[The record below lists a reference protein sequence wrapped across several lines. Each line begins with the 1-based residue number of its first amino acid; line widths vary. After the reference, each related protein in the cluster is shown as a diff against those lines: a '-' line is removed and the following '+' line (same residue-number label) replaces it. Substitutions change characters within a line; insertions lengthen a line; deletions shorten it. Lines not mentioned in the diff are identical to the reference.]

1 MCQVLWKGN
10 LPAFLNSDRTVIST
24 FKNFRICKVIPD
36 LCFHSFFIK
45 HIVDHPRL
53 KKVFRLIF
61 LGVVIR
67 VCRVGAEEQNGLI
80 RHHVGHSLQVMPWPL
95 SKVFTDLPP
104 RQQHR
109 APIALS
115 SGRHWAFFIRRPLF
129 AHPISVLSC
138 SVRVGTGITLG
149 QPR

>member
-36 LCFHSFFIK
+36 LRFHSFFIK

-67 VCRVGAEEQNGLI
+67 VCRVGAGEQNGLV

-104 RQQHR
+104 PPAAQGTH
-109 APIALS
+109 
-115 SGRHWAFFIRRPLF
+115 
-129 AHPISVLSC
+129 C
-138 SVRVGTGITLG
+138 SQFWPTLG
-149 QPR
+149 ILYQASPVCPSDQCIVMFC